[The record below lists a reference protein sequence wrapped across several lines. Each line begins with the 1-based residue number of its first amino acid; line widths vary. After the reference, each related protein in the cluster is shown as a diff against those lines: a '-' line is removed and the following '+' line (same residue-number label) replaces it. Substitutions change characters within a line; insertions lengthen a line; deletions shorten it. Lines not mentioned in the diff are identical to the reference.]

1 MFQLKVNLNW
11 FFMKE
16 IKIFRW
22 AFWVFALVTI
32 TACKSLNT
40 RLSVPEKKL
49 PNQFANRNTDTQT
62 VARLPWSTY
71 FNDADLVRLIE
82 KAVANN
88 LDVQMTYQNLETYK
102 AQVKMARGAQLPTVN
117 ATTAYWQRKFGYYTM
132 DDAGNRV
139 TEFSPGDTIPTHLPD
154 YYVGLTA
161 TWEVD
166 IWGKLK
172 RLRQSA
178 LAQYLAGVEG
188 QHFVISNLVAEVAN
202 LYYALL
208 ALDNELDLVQQ
219 TIQKQEEAIRI
230 VEAQMDG
237 GRANALAL
245 KQFQAQLLASKVIQR
260 EIEQKIQETENQLNF
275 LMGQYPQPIARNKE
289 RLFQTLNENYAVGV
303 PAQLIMYRPDIRSSA
318 HLVEA
323 SKFNLEAAKASF
335 YPTLNITAGL
345 GFQAFNPKF
354 LFSTPA
360 SLAYS
365 ALGGIVAPLINKN
378 ALKARFNTAKAQQL
392 NALYQY
398 QQSVLNGY
406 VDVSNALMRLT
417 RLEEMH
423 DLRKEQS
430 LVLNETVSMSTEL
443 YQYAKANYLEVLL
456 AQQNALQARLDYID
470 IVQQQQQA
478 KVRLYKALGGGWMAK

>member
-1 MFQLKVNLNW
+1 MLV
-11 FFMKE
+11 MKE
-16 IKIFRW
+16 VKLLVWIFLLIG
-22 AFWVFALVTI
+22 ATTMLS
-32 TACKSLNT
+32 CKSLNT
-40 RLSVPEKKL
+40 RISIPENKIPEQYTTGK
-49 PNQFANRNTDTQT
+49 TDTQT

-82 KAVANN
+82 KALSNN
-88 LDVQMTYQNLETYK
+88 FDVKMTYQNLETYK
-102 AQVKMARGAQLPTVN
+102 AQIKLARGAQLPTVN
-117 ATTAYWQRKFGYYTM
+117 ATTAYWQRKFGFYTM

-139 TEFSPGDTIPTHLPD
+139 TEIAPGDTIPTHLPD
-154 YYVGLTA
+154 YYIGLTA

-166 IWGKLK
+166 IWGRLK
-172 RLRQSA
+172 KMRQSA
-178 LAQYLAGVEG
+178 MAQYLASVEG
-188 QHFVISNLVAEVAN
+188 KHFVISNLIAEMAN

-208 ALDNELDLVQQ
+208 ALDNELDLIKQ

-230 VEAQMDG
+230 VEAQLDG
-237 GRANALAL
+237 GKANALAL
-245 KQFQAQLLASKVIQR
+245 KQFQAQLLASKVIQASIDHR
-260 EIEQKIQETENQLNF
+260 IQETENRLNF
-275 LMGQYPQPIARNKE
+275 LMGQYPQPIKRNKE
-289 RLFQTLNENYAVGV
+289 QLFQTLNTNYAVGI
-303 PAQLIMYRPDIRSSA
+303 PSQLLVYRPDIRSAA

-345 GFQAFNPKF
+345 GFQAFNPQF

-365 ALGGIVAPLINKN
+365 ALGGLVAPLINRN

-406 VDVSNALMRLT
+406 VDVSNALSYLNRLS
-417 RLEEMH
+417 EMH
-423 DLRKEQS
+423 DLRQEQS
-430 LVLNETVSMSTEL
+430 LVLKETVTMSTEL

-456 AQQNALQARLDYID
+456 AQQNALQARLDYIEL
-470 IVQQQQQA
+470 VQQQQQA
-478 KVRLYKALGGGWMAK
+478 KVRLYKALGGGWMNK